1 MSSNLSQRAT
11 TGVVFVLVLLSAT
24 WHSFATFAALFGMVA
39 LIGLNEF
46 YGLFKAS
53 KMKPNTFFGLLLGAL
68 TFTTILAYVLEK
80 NYLIGLLFTIPIT
93 AIIFVSELYRKSENP
108 FSNIALT
115 LGGVVYVVLPFGL
128 LLLSNFDTTTTTWST
143 RKFDIVFAFFFMLW
157 ANDTG
162 AYFAGTKFGKHKL
175 FERISP
181 KKSWE
186 GFIGG
191 ALISLLTGY
200 FCHLFFHTESIGFWL
215 LMSFTV
221 VIFATWGDLVES
233 MLKRSL
239 GVKDSG
245 TILPGHG
252 GILDR
257 FDGLLLAAPMVF
269 FLLQIAHFISK
280 N

>member
-1 MSSNLSQRAT
+1 
-11 TGVVFVLVLLSAT
+11 
-24 WHSFATFAALFGMVA
+24 
-39 LIGLNEF
+39 
-46 YGLFKAS
+46 
-53 KMKPNTFFGLLLGAL
+53 MKPNAFFGMLLGAVC
-68 TFTTILAYVLEK
+68 FTTILAYVLGG

-93 AIIFVSELYRKSENP
+93 ALIFVIELYRKSENP
-108 FSNIALT
+108 FANIALT
-115 LGGVVYVVLPFGL
+115 LAGVPYVVLPFGL
-128 LLLSNFDTTTTTWST
+128 LLLSNFNESTTWST

-191 ALISLLTGY
+191 ALISLLMGY
-200 FCHLFFHTESIGFWL
+200 FCHLFFHTESLGFWL
-215 LMSFTV
+215 LMAFTV
-221 VIFATWGDLVES
+221 VLFATWGDLVES

-257 FDGLLLAAPMVF
+257 FDGLLLAAPMVY
-269 FLLQIAHFISK
+269 FLLQVAHFIS
-280 N
+280 NN